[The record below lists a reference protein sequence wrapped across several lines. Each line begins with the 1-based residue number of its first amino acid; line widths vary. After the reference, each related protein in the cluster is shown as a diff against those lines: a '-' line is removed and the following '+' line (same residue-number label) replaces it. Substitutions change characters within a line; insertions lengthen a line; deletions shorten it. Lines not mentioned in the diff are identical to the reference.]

1 MCRKITQYSPS
12 EAAKVYEKAVN
23 RRSNAIFNPK
33 ATLAKLKQGDPPAIL
48 DQAQRKA
55 LIDQY
60 LDVSWLKS
68 LYEVSYCHFHT
79 T

>member
-1 MCRKITQYSPS
+1 M
-12 EAAKVYEKAVN
+12 YEKAVN

-60 LDVSWLKS
+60 LDVSCLKS
-68 LYEVSYCHFHT
+68 SYGMSNCHFHKSLT
-79 T
+79 YPCVLYIVCSSSK